1 MSSAVRE
8 RQAVR
13 REQQERPRQ
22 RRRRVRDVTAEQR
35 ATEYARCT
43 AALRERQDDSGAEGR
58 FDQTLTNALAAIVAA
73 RWPAEL
79 HNPDGRVKYASQ
91 LLTVIE
97 QQTGRSGRISLED
110 LEPRLE
116 SAFGEPIGA
125 TPTVVDIPTLRDGL
139 AATQPA
145 RHARGAGRSSDDHMK
160 ALVALNDDADRLD
173 ALARE
178 ACLRRSRP
186 AWGIARQPE
195 TAALD
200 LAATRPLDI

>member
-1 MSSAVRE
+1 M
-8 RQAVR
+8 
-13 REQQERPRQ
+13 
-22 RRRRVRDVTAEQR
+22 TAEQR

-160 ALVALNDDADRLD
+160 ALVAVI
-173 ALARE
+173 E
-178 ACLRRSRP
+178 QQTGRSGRISLEDRP